1 MSEKESK
8 MQLPKLDSLFTTQE
22 QRDYDNAEKVVDI
35 NINDI
40 VDFPNHPF
48 KVIDD
53 DKMNETV
60 ESVKKYGVIH
70 AIIVRKNKEGK
81 YEIISGHRRKRA
93 CEIARKEKI
102 PCIVKDLS
110 DEEATILMVD
120 SNLQR
125 EEILPSE
132 KAFAFKMK
140 LEALKHQGKKLNI
153 NNSITSAPM
162 EQKFKEEQTSRQILA
177 NESDESREQ
186 IRRYIRLTELI
197 PEILN
202 MVDDKRIAF
211 RPAVEL
217 SYLSEENQYVLLDIM
232 QFSDATPSLAQ
243 AIRMKKLEQEGRT
256 FGRKARGDYGTRKT
270 KPKRAN

>member
-81 YEIISGHRRKRA
+81 YEIISRHRRKRA

-140 LEALKHQGKKLNI
+140 LEALKHQGKKLDI
-153 NNSITSAPM
+153 NNNITSAPM
-162 EQKFKEEQTSRQILA
+162 EQKLKEEQTSRQILA

-197 PEILN
+197 PEILQL
-202 MVDDKRIAF
+202 VDEKRIAF

-256 FGRKARGDYGTRKT
+256 FSRKVRGDYGTGKT
-270 KPKRAN
+270 KSKRAN

>member
-81 YEIISGHRRKRA
+81 YEIKS
-93 CEIARKEKI
+93 
-102 PCIVKDLS
+102 
-110 DEEATILMVD
+110 TI
-120 SNLQR
+120 N
-125 EEILPSE
+125 
-132 KAFAFKMK
+132 
-140 LEALKHQGKKLNI
+140 
-153 NNSITSAPM
+153 
-162 EQKFKEEQTSRQILA
+162 
-177 NESDESREQ
+177 
-186 IRRYIRLTELI
+186 
-197 PEILN
+197 
-202 MVDDKRIAF
+202 
-211 RPAVEL
+211 
-217 SYLSEENQYVLLDIM
+217 
-232 QFSDATPSLAQ
+232 
-243 AIRMKKLEQEGRT
+243 
-256 FGRKARGDYGTRKT
+256 
-270 KPKRAN
+270 